1 MSKLCLG
8 TVQFGLKYGVNNA
21 LGRQPDRQECY
32 GIIGRALQT
41 GITCFDTASAYGDA
55 ETLLGNYSWGKY
67 SPKIISKLSPECPDD
82 RHIVIEK
89 IKESLQRLGMNQL
102 YGYMLHRGA
111 DMQKVAVMDGL
122 VSAKELGLVEK
133 IGVSIYEPDEA
144 LQAANDDR
152 IDIIQIPYNV
162 LDRRLDKFDFFD
174 IAKGNHKEVFAR
186 SAFLQGLL
194 LMKPEKAEV
203 NVPKSGEWIAKFQE
217 VAKCYGYTPAE
228 AAMLY
233 SLCHEGIDHV
243 VFGVDTVGQLE
254 DNLAIQKKK
263 DGFGNCYKALKVMF
277 MDNIPREI
285 LVPSLWR

>member
-55 ETLLGNYSWGKY
+55 ETLLGNYSWGEY
-67 SPKIISKLSPECPDD
+67 SPNIISKLSPECPDD

-111 DMQKVAVMDGL
+111 DMQKAAVMDGL

-133 IGVSIYEPDEA
+133 IGVSIYEPEEA
-144 LQAANDDR
+144 MQAVDDAR
-152 IDIIQIPYNV
+152 VDIIQIPYNV
-162 LDRRLDKFDFFD
+162 LDKRLDKVGFFTK
-174 IAKGNHKEVFAR
+174 AKEKNKKIFAR

-194 LMKPEKAEV
+194 LMKPEDAEKRV
-203 NVPKSGEWIAKFQE
+203 EKSGKWIKAFQDTAK
-217 VAKCYGYTPAE
+217 VNGYTPAE

-233 SLCHEGIDHV
+233 SLRHEGIDYV
-243 VFGVDTVGQLE
+243 VFGVETIEQLMI
-254 DNLAIQKKK
+254 NLAVQDKI
-263 DGFGNCYKALKVMF
+263 DGFTNCYEDLKNMF
-277 MDNIPREI
+277 SDVPREV